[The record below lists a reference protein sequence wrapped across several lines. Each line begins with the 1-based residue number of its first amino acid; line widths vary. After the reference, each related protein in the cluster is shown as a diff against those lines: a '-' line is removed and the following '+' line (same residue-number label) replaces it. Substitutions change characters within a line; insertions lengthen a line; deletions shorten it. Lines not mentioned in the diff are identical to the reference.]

1 MGDRNTRLT
10 LLCMNLLKWL
20 KGLFHKETVDLEE
33 NERINNNIIINKR
46 TTMARKTVISKVVE
60 ENAQDGVIG
69 FPQNRTLYADQFT
82 DTAPNTD
89 EDREGFEAKSMK
101 DVFEHFQPSKEGV
114 TLSMEEGGAVYE
126 DFQFKQMKDFEDEQ
140 LIAQSELLSG
150 KKSKIDAYNSVIRQL
165 EKNKT
170 LRNALKN
177 DAAHEDLKNA
187 LKSLLAELEDA
198 D

>member
-1 MGDRNTRLT
+1 M
-10 LLCMNLLKWL
+10 
-20 KGLFHKETVDLEE
+20 KE
-33 NERINNNIIINKR
+33 
-46 TTMARKTVISKVVE
+46 
-60 ENAQDGVIG
+60 
-69 FPQNRTLYADQFT
+69 
-82 DTAPNTD
+82 
-89 EDREGFEAKSMK
+89 
-101 DVFEHFQPSKEGV
+101 VFEHFQPSKEGV
-114 TLSMEEGGAVYE
+114 TLSTEEGGAVYE
-126 DFQFKQMKDFEDEQ
+126 DLQFKQMKDFEDEQ